1 MRTLLVVGVFLLLA
15 LLSAGCATLS
25 PGYEKPQIN
34 VTSFAVAPESVGLA
48 PRFNI
53 GIQVINPN
61 RTALPLKGMTYALE
75 IEGNR
80 VLSGATA
87 DLPRVPAY
95 GMADFM
101 IEASPDLLGSARLL
115 GDLFAHQR
123 DSFAFTF
130 KGRLDVGSLMPFIHF
145 EESGR
150 FGLAAPTR

>member
-1 MRTLLVVGVFLLLA
+1 MRTLLGFGVLLLLFLLLT
-15 LLSAGCATLS
+15 GCATLS

-34 VTSFAVAPESVGLA
+34 VTSFAVAPESAGLA

-61 RTALPLKGMTYALE
+61 RTALPLKGMTYSLE

-87 DLPRVPAY
+87 NLPRVPAY

-115 GDLFAHQR
+115 GDLFARQR
-123 DSFAFTF
+123 DIFAYTF

-150 FGLAAPTR
+150 FGPPGPAR